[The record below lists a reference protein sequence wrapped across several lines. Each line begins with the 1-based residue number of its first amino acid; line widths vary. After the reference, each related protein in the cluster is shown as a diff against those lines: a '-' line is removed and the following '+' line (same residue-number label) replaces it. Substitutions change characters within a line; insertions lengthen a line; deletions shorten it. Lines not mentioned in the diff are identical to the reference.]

1 MKIKE
6 EIDKKNTPP
15 PQEDY
20 SVTATIP
27 DQSDIVI
34 GQYSYITIILSGQQ
48 QRLRNIKDITIEFTP
63 DIANLV
69 TWKVEEQ
76 WEYAGTKGDI
86 GIRLS
91 IDKTLDEQQHKEISY
106 TVNLW
111 LDKEGTKPVTNY
123 TPKKFTYKVKRIN
136 PDTAIELLT
145 DNEYIQPPA
154 TDNPVE
160 TGKIFITYS
169 GQLIDNQKKPLK
181 NTQVVVASALSNQ
194 IYSDNPD
201 KILVNI
207 GTAPDSGSSVQILTH
222 RDRGIDYFTV
232 NSDKNGYIK
241 FRVYPKKNISA
252 RIDFMTGILEVTS
265 ISYAASAYI
274 FSNTNQSDDPFGPL
288 SPNIYNVDQLGKLQ
302 KLPGSKEM
310 QVGISPYLGRQSTD
324 ALIFFIQGYE
334 ANDKP
339 IQLKPIYQLSGV
351 DGLDGYPFNFTYD
364 QLPLD
369 KLMKLYYIIAPASQD
384 SLYSMS
390 SRFMYVGEQ
399 SGDSDNDGNNVGVY
413 EKVEV
418 YSSYSPYPFSI
429 KNAHDNDRM
438 YDNRLVTLDTINQY
452 IKRNTTITNETP
464 IGLYVA
470 IKIAKN
476 DVEVVKGGLPPL
488 GSTCTL
494 TIDINSATRT
504 EHKSYPP
511 IQLTNNTDYY
521 QIIPIP
527 YCDLTRAQGWEDG
540 VLAKLSFFYEIE
552 YAGSTRKSK
561 TWKATIGTAN
571 TASDIDDDGC
581 PKPKK
586 S

>member
-1 MKIKE
+1 MKNKE
-6 EIDKKNTPP
+6 ELIITTDS
-15 PQEDY
+15 QEDY

-34 GQYSYITIILSGQQ
+34 GQYSYITIIISGQEQ
-48 QRLRNIKDITIEFTP
+48 KLRNIKDITIEFTP

-86 GIRLS
+86 GIRLA

-111 LDKEGTKPVTNY
+111 LDKAGTKPVANY

-136 PDTAIELLT
+136 SDTAIVLLT

-154 TDNPVE
+154 TDNPVG

-169 GQLIDNQKKPLK
+169 GQLIDNQKKPLI
-181 NTQVVVASALSNQ
+181 NTQVVVASSLSNQ

-207 GTAPDSGSSVQILTH
+207 GTAPDSGNSVQILTH

-252 RIDFMTGILEVTS
+252 RIDFMTGILNVTS

-274 FSNTNQSDDPFGPL
+274 FYNTNPNFPPLGPQ
-288 SPNIYNVDQLGKLQ
+288 SPNIFNVTQTGALYKM
-302 KLPGSKEM
+302 PGSKGM
-310 QVGISPYLGRQSTD
+310 SVGIEPYGGYQKTD
-324 ALIFFIQGYE
+324 SLIFFIQGFE
-334 ANDKP
+334 ENDKP
-339 IQLKPIYQLSGV
+339 IQLKPVYEFNTIST
-351 DGLDGYPFNFTYD
+351 LDGYPFIFTYD

-369 KLMKLYYIIAPASQD
+369 RMMKLYYLVAPISKDA
-384 SLYSMS
+384 LYSLS
-390 SRFMYVGEQ
+390 SEFMYLGEK
-399 SGDSDNDGNNVGVY
+399 SDDDDGDNGVY
-413 EKVEV
+413 KKVEV

-452 IKRNTTITNETP
+452 IKRNTTITNKTP
-464 IGLYVA
+464 TGLYVA

-476 DVEVVKGGLPPL
+476 EKEEAAGYPTL
-488 GSTCTL
+488 GSTCIL
-494 TIDINSATRT
+494 MIDINSATRMET
-504 EHKSYPP
+504 KSYPP

-527 YCDLTRAQGWEDG
+527 YCDLTRAQGWKDG
-540 VLAKLSFFYEIE
+540 VLAKLSFYYSIE
-552 YAGSTRKSK
+552 DEGATRQSK

-581 PKPKK
+581 PRPQK